1 MNRSEAKFHNTAIKM
16 HDALIKLLDKHEF
29 SDITVSEI
37 CREAGVNRSTFYAH
51 YDNTY
56 DLLQETRKD
65 FFRSFLNSFENEDI
79 SLEHLSAEETSVFVS
94 PKYLVPFLEF
104 MKQNR
109 KMFQTYMNN
118 LDFID
123 TEEVFSFFRN
133 TVFAPIIYK
142 FHPANPNIIL
152 YMTTFFVQGVFTIVL
167 EWLSNDC
174 EDDVSLICEVIMM
187 CVRPNAKY
195 YKNT

>member
-1 MNRSEAKFHNTAIKM
+1 MNRSEAKFHNAAIKM
-16 HDALIKLLDKHEF
+16 HDALIKLLDKQEF

-65 FFRSFLNSFENEDI
+65 FFRSFLNSFENEDKP
-79 SLEHLSAEETSVFVS
+79 LDHLSAEETAVFIS

-133 TVFAPIIYK
+133 AVFAPIIYK
-142 FHPANPNIIL
+142 FHPAEQNIIL
-152 YMTTFFVQGVFTIVL
+152 YMTTFFVQGIFAIVL
-167 EWLSNDC
+167 EWLNNDC
-174 EDDVSLICEVIMM
+174 EDDVSFICEVIMR

-195 YKNT
+195 NGNT